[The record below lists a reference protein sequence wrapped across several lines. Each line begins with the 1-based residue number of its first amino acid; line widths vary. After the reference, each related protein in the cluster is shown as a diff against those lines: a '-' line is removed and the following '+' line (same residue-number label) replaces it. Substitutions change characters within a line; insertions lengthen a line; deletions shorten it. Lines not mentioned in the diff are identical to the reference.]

1 MMKITCDEAKRLTNI
16 EKHGLDFA
24 DLTIDF
30 FVESLVV
37 PTKAGRYLAIG

>member
-1 MMKITCDEAKRLTNI
+1 MMKITFDEAKRLTNI